1 MQLSIIERK
10 EKILQM
16 LMDDNSVSVTNI
28 SKKLGVTVVT
38 ARSDLATLESEGFLV
53 RTHGGAVPS
62 RHPKLMRRMETNRE
76 TKSAIAQKAA
86 SLIND
91 GETVIVT
98 AGTTTALIAKYLIG
112 KKDVHIVTNNTLLLS
127 YARINMQVRIT
138 LIGGEFRPSEE
149 GMIGPMAMSSLDQF
163 HVSKAFIGIDGASQ
177 KQGFTA
183 HFLESAELVRKM
195 AQQADEV
202 IVLSESEKFNSPGF
216 ARIIPYVD
224 ADVLITDSHLKDS
237 EDAALK
243 KALVRVLKVKL

>member
-1 MQLSIIERK
+1 
-10 EKILQM
+10 
-16 LMDDNSVSVTNI
+16 
-28 SKKLGVTVVT
+28 
-38 ARSDLATLESEGFLV
+38 
-53 RTHGGAVPS
+53 
-62 RHPKLMRRMETNRE
+62 
-76 TKSAIAQKAA
+76 
-86 SLIND
+86 
-91 GETVIVT
+91 
-98 AGTTTALIAKYLIG
+98 
-112 KKDVHIVTNNTLLLS
+112 
-127 YARINMQVRIT
+127 MQVRIT

-163 HVSKAFIGIDGASQ
+163 HVSKAFIGIDGASH

-243 KALVRVLKVKL
+243 KALVRVLKN